1 MNTRNQLLCA
11 HCMIVFLVLIGLGF
25 FVLAGWVPPPPPSLD
40 AAQTAALFTNN
51 PWMRIGMGIIA
62 FASPLYMGL
71 AMAIA
76 AQLQRIEGWPPVMS
90 GLQLLMAAV
99 GVVAFQF
106 PALFWLGISYRAG
119 LSPEI
124 IQVIN
129 DISWFIFIGAVGP
142 FVLQPVI
149 IGLCI
154 LSNEAR
160 EEVYPRWLG
169 YVNLWLGFLFI
180 PGALVMFFVT
190 GPFAWN
196 GLLSFWL
203 ALGVAPPVFILNYV
217 YTVKAIRAQQASE
230 QNAFA
235 SGRGIPGNV
244 RAQEARA

>member
-11 HCMIVFLVLIGLGF
+11 HSMPVFLVSVFLGLL
-25 FVLAGWVPPPPPSLD
+25 VMARWVPPPSPALD

-51 PWMRIGMGIIA
+51 PWLRVGLGIIA

-71 AMAIA
+71 AIAIA
-76 AQLQRIEGWPPVMS
+76 AQLMRIEESPPVMS
-90 GLQLLMAAV
+90 GLQLLMNAV
-99 GVVAFQF
+99 GVVVFQF
-106 PALFWLGISYRAG
+106 PPLFWLGISYRPG

-129 DISWFIFIGAVGP
+129 DISWFIFVGAVGS

-154 LSNEAR
+154 LGNESS
-160 EEVYPRWLG
+160 EEVYPRWIG
-169 YVNLWLGFLFI
+169 YANLWLGFLFI

-196 GLLSFWL
+196 GLLTFWL

-244 RAQEARA
+244 RA